1 MPKNQ
6 TLSKS
11 QKPQLARRYDGVHA
25 SCTIPKFECFY
36 NCMIFNDLIFDSDL
50 AHCLQ

>member
-11 QKPQLARRYDGVHA
+11 QKPQLARRHDGVHA

-36 NCMIFNDLIFDSDL
+36 KYMIFNDLICCGDL